1 MHTINEPLSLVDIQ
15 KSYINV
21 LLQELGYLQLIEL
34 SNQSVSLRYFTYLGK
49 SVWVPSH
56 FSKIMYVSCLEAVV

>member
-21 LLQELGYLQLIEL
+21 LLQELGYLQLTEL
-34 SNQSVSLRYFTYLGK
+34 SNQSVRKVCLGSILFLK
-49 SVWVPSH
+49 NNVCFLPG
-56 FSKIMYVSCLEAVV
+56 SCRLIATNSSR